1 MDCSERDRL
10 WAAYDV
16 ALNFFSFTASALT
29 DTVHTDRFSA
39 ALTATQDAN
48 KACMEAR
55 AAWQRHVTEH
65 KCNKPEDSLAK
76 RSRP

>member
-16 ALNFFSFTASALT
+16 ALNVFSFTASALT
-29 DTVHTDRFSA
+29 DAVNTDRFSG
-39 ALTATQDAN
+39 ALATTQDAN

-55 AAWQRHVTEH
+55 AAWQRHLIEH
-65 KCNKPEDSLAK
+65 KCDRTEAPLAK
-76 RSRP
+76 PSRP